1 MWNFSKFKNK
11 IALLDSNNEKIYYK
25 DLISYS
31 KKISKKIREK
41 SLTLILID
49 NSLTSTICYVSL
61 LNKKKPILILNQNIS
76 NKFLNNILKKYEPEN
91 ICVSSKYY
99 QKKIFKNY
107 KSIFNFREFEFLTL
121 KTKNNFQVKNDIGLL
136 VTTSGSTGSVKFV
149 RQTYANLKF
158 NTLSIINYL
167 KLNEKNITITTL
179 PLSYTF
185 GMSIINTHLKVGSK
199 ILVTNRSLFEKEF
212 WKLFKSNNINTIYGV
227 PYTYEI
233 LDKLNFFSKNNFNLR
248 LIGQAGGKIS
258 DNLQKKIGNYSK
270 KYNKKFFIMYGQAEA
285 TTRISYLPYQNVLK
299 KIGSI
304 GVPINGG
311 RINLL
316 SNNSIVYK
324 KNSIGEIVYEG
335 KNVCMGYA
343 SRKLDINKSDEWKGK
358 IFTGDLAKRDKDGYY
373 FIVGRKKRFTKIYGI
388 NVNLDELENLLKLKF
403 SDSDFAVISKVNKI
417 IIFTSIKK
425 LKEKIFSYILKNIDL
440 NINSFEIISPKKIPK
455 LSNGKNNYKL
465 LSNHS

>member
-1 MWNFSKFKNK
+1 M
-11 IALLDSNNEKIYYK
+11 
-25 DLISYS
+25 
-31 KKISKKIREK
+31 
-41 SLTLILID
+41 
-49 NSLTSTICYVSL
+49 
-61 LNKKKPILILNQNIS
+61 
-76 NKFLNNILKKYEPEN
+76 
-91 ICVSSKYY
+91 
-99 QKKIFKNY
+99 
-107 KSIFNFREFEFLTL
+107 
-121 KTKNNFQVKNDIGLL
+121 
-136 VTTSGSTGSVKFV
+136 
-149 RQTYANLKF
+149 
-158 NTLSIINYL
+158 
-167 KLNEKNITITTL
+167 
-179 PLSYTF
+179 
-185 GMSIINTHLKVGSK
+185 
-199 ILVTNRSLFEKEF
+199 
-212 WKLFKSNNINTIYGV
+212 
-227 PYTYEI
+227 
-233 LDKLNFFSKNNFNLR
+233 
-248 LIGQAGGKIS
+248 
-258 DNLQKKIGNYSK
+258 
-270 KYNKKFFIMYGQAEA
+270 
-285 TTRISYLPYQNVLK
+285 
-299 KIGSI
+299 
-304 GVPINGG
+304 
-311 RINLL
+311 